1 MGNFPLIILSCTS
14 LDVNTAVSIFLSCK
28 SVKIRVMLQRYV
40 IHFALI
46 FLFAFTQIGVATHE
60 ISHLSDQGQHSQ
72 QDPES
77 QSKSTVA
84 EQCSQCISYAKV
96 ANGLALDDFVIPK
109 ISAETTSTPSY
120 FFSTLTQSVTA
131 YSARAPP
138 QVTSI

>member
-1 MGNFPLIILSCTS
+1 
-14 LDVNTAVSIFLSCK
+14 
-28 SVKIRVMLQRYV
+28 MLQRYV

-46 FLFAFTQIGVATHE
+46 FLFAFTQIGVVTHE
-60 ISHLSDQGQHSQ
+60 ISHLTDQSQHSKQ
-72 QDPES
+72 SSES
-77 QSKSTVA
+77 QSKNTAA

-109 ISAETTSTPSY
+109 ISAGTTSVPRY